1 MSVNAA
7 SSMNRTR
14 GRRKWIV
21 YVDLHL
27 AIMTDYMAQMLNE
40 LMGPQRNSLPG
51 EGGAIDFDHPDV
63 CRDFLVG
70 FCLAEAFRN
79 TKNDLG
85 FCPYPIHDE
94 ALKKR
99 YQESHRFGR
108 LGYEEKYLERLNRMH
123 SEVRRKIEK
132 NEARLVH
139 TRADTHVSCE
149 VYDKKKKDLIEK
161 REMIGRRIE
170 GLMEEAEI
178 EGQQGNVAAAQ
189 TAVQKADELTKE
201 REDLKKQEEELE
213 LERQRAITMED
224 QLTAGNKQMQVCQVC
239 GCFMLTNDAQ
249 SRIDDH
255 LSGKLHIAY
264 TRIKEQIDFMMKAKE
279 EKRLQI
285 EKERGRD
292 RDDRR
297 RDDRRDDRDSR
308 DRDRERDRD
317 RKEREGRRDRS
328 RDKRRTLAIIVTAS
342 LYGSTAFESCYYCCG
357 FSDTLAVREAAI
369 VTEGTAATIDEAN
382 VEIEVGHVTA
392 GDADVSTSLPSDF
405 GISISSLYLSSYC
418 ITWS

>member
-1 MSVNAA
+1 
-7 SSMNRTR
+7 
-14 GRRKWIV
+14 
-21 YVDLHL
+21 
-27 AIMTDYMAQMLNE
+27 MTDYMAQMLNE

-70 FCLAEAFRN
+70 FCLPEAFRN
-79 TKNDLG
+79 TKNDIG

-99 YQESHRFGR
+99 YQESNRFGR
-108 LGYEEKYLERLNRMH
+108 LGYEEKYFDRLNRMH
-123 SEVRRKIEK
+123 NEVRRKIEK

-139 TRADTHVSCE
+139 TRADTHVSAE
-149 VYDKKKKDLIEK
+149 VYDRKKQDLIEK
-161 REMIGRRIE
+161 REILGRRIE

-178 EGQQGNVAAAQ
+178 EGAQGNVAAAQ

-201 REDLKKQEEELE
+201 RNDLKKEEEALE
-213 LERQRAITMED
+213 HERQRAMTMEE

-264 TRIKEQIDFMMKAKE
+264 TRIKEQIDLMVKAKE
-279 EKRLQI
+279 EKKMML

-292 RDDRR
+292 KDDKDKKHVDRDRK
-297 RDDRRDDRDSR
+297 DDRDK
-308 DRDRERDRD
+308 DRERDRD
-317 RKEREGRRDRS
+317 RKERDTRRDRS
-328 RDKRRTLAIIVTAS
+328 RDKDRRSARRS
-342 LYGSTAFESCYYCCG
+342 RSRERDGRDRRSEDRRGSDRRDRRDRSR
-357 FSDTLAVREAAI
+357 SRDRRRR
-369 VTEGTAATIDEAN
+369 
-382 VEIEVGHVTA
+382 
-392 GDADVSTSLPSDF
+392 
-405 GISISSLYLSSYC
+405 
-418 ITWS
+418 

>member
-1 MSVNAA
+1 
-7 SSMNRTR
+7 
-14 GRRKWIV
+14 
-21 YVDLHL
+21 
-27 AIMTDYMAQMLNE
+27 MTDYMAQMLNE

-51 EGGAIDFDHPDV
+51 EGAAIDFDHPDV

-85 FCPYPIHDE
+85 FCQYPIHDE

-99 YQESHRFGR
+99 YQESNRFGR
-108 LGYEEKYLERLNRMH
+108 LGYEEKYFERLNRLH
-123 SEVRRKIEK
+123 NEVRRKIEK

-139 TRADTHVSCE
+139 TRADTHVSSE
-149 VYDKKKKDLIEK
+149 VYDKKKQNLIEK
-161 REMIGRRIE
+161 REILGRRIE

-178 EGQQGNVAAAQ
+178 EGAQGNVAAAQ

-201 REDLKKQEEELE
+201 RDALQKEEENLE
-213 LERQRAITMED
+213 IERQRAIVMEE

-264 TRIKEQIDFMMKAKE
+264 TRIKEQIDLMAKNKE
-279 EKRLQI
+279 EKRLQLER
-285 EKERGRD
+285 EKGKD
-292 RDDRR
+292 RDDKTERKH
-297 RDDRRDDRDSR
+297 DDR

-317 RKEREGRRDRS
+317 RKERDSRRDRS
-328 RDKRRTLAIIVTAS
+328 RDRDRKSSRRSRSRDGRDRRSDDRRGSDRRDRRDRSRSRDRRAVAS
-342 LYGSTAFESCYYCCG
+342 CRIGCKM
-357 FSDTLAVREAAI
+357 
-369 VTEGTAATIDEAN
+369 
-382 VEIEVGHVTA
+382 
-392 GDADVSTSLPSDF
+392 
-405 GISISSLYLSSYC
+405 ISSLNDHGGSTGPDQAGQSTEMA
-418 ITWS
+418 IANDFIW

>member
-1 MSVNAA
+1 
-7 SSMNRTR
+7 
-14 GRRKWIV
+14 
-21 YVDLHL
+21 
-27 AIMTDYMAQMLNE
+27 MTDYMAQMLNE

-51 EGGAIDFDHPDV
+51 EGSTIDFDHPDV

-99 YQESHRFGR
+99 YQESSRFGR
-108 LGYEEKYLERLNRMH
+108 LGYEDKYFERLNRMH
-123 SEVRRKIEK
+123 NEVRRKIEK

-139 TRADTHVSCE
+139 TRADTHVSEE

-161 REMIGRRIE
+161 REMLGRRIE

-178 EGQQGNVAAAQ
+178 EGAQGNVAAAQ
-189 TAVQKADELTKE
+189 SAVQKADELTKQRSE
-201 REDLKKQEEELE
+201 LQKEEETLE

-264 TRIKEQIDFMMKAKE
+264 TRIKEQIDFMMRTKE
-279 EKRLQI
+279 EKKLQL
-285 EKERGRD
+285 EKDHTRGKEDRDKKRDHRD
-292 RDDRR
+292 RDD
-297 RDDRRDDRDSR
+297 DK
-308 DRDRERDRD
+308 DREKERD
-317 RKEREGRRDRS
+317 RKERESRRDRS
-328 RDKRRTLAIIVTAS
+328 RDRDRDRKSSRRSRSRDRDGKERRTDDRRP
-342 LYGSTAFESCYYCCG
+342 GSDRRDRRERSRSRDRKVSCYHR
-357 FSDTLAVREAAI
+357 FHL
-369 VTEGTAATIDEAN
+369 
-382 VEIEVGHVTA
+382 
-392 GDADVSTSLPSDF
+392 
-405 GISISSLYLSSYC
+405 
-418 ITWS
+418 

>member
-1 MSVNAA
+1 
-7 SSMNRTR
+7 
-14 GRRKWIV
+14 
-21 YVDLHL
+21 
-27 AIMTDYMAQMLNE
+27 MTDYMAQMLNE

-51 EGGAIDFDHPDV
+51 EGSAIDFDHPDV

-85 FCPYPIHDE
+85 FCPHPIHDE

-99 YQESHRFGR
+99 YQESSRFGR
-108 LGYEEKYLERLNRMH
+108 LGYEEKYFERLNRMH
-123 SEVRRKIEK
+123 NEVRRKIEK

-139 TRADTHVSCE
+139 TRADTHVSVE
-149 VYDKKKKDLIEK
+149 VYDKKKRDLIEK
-161 REMIGRRIE
+161 REMLGRRIE

-178 EGQQGNVAAAQ
+178 EGARGNVAAAQ

-201 REDLKKQEEELE
+201 RDELKKEEEVLE
-213 LERQRAITMED
+213 QERQRAITMED

-264 TRIKEQIDFMMKAKE
+264 TRIKAQIDLMLKNKE
-279 EKRLQI
+279 EKRLQL

-292 RDDRR
+292 RDDKDKRDR
-297 RDDRRDDRDSR
+297 IDDRY
-308 DRDRERDRD
+308 RERERD
-317 RKEREGRRDRS
+317 RKERGGRRDRS
-328 RDKRRTLAIIVTAS
+328 RDRDRRS
-342 LYGSTAFESCYYCCG
+342 SRRSR
-357 FSDTLAVREAAI
+357 SRERD
-369 VTEGTAATIDEAN
+369 GRDRRIDDRR
-382 VEIEVGHVTA
+382 
-392 GDADVSTSLPSDF
+392 GDRRDRSR
-405 GISISSLYLSSYC
+405 SYDRRRR
-418 ITWS
+418 

>member
-1 MSVNAA
+1 
-7 SSMNRTR
+7 
-14 GRRKWIV
+14 
-21 YVDLHL
+21 
-27 AIMTDYMAQMLNE
+27 MTDYMAQMLNE

-123 SEVRRKIEK
+123 NEVRRKIEK

-149 VYDKKKKDLIEK
+149 VYDKKKAELIEK

-264 TRIKEQIDFMMKAKE
+264 TRIKEQIDLMMKAKE
-279 EKRLQI
+279 EKRVQL

-292 RDDRR
+292 KDDRKR
-297 RDDRRDDRDSR
+297 EDRDK
-308 DRDRERDRD
+308 DREKDRD

-328 RDKRRTLAIIVTAS
+328 RDRRS
-342 LYGSTAFESCYYCCG
+342 SRRSRSRDRDGRDRRDERR
-357 FSDTLAVREAAI
+357 SDRDRRDRSRSRDRK
-369 VTEGTAATIDEAN
+369 GRWAT
-382 VEIEVGHVTA
+382 
-392 GDADVSTSLPSDF
+392 PR
-405 GISISSLYLSSYC
+405 
-418 ITWS
+418 

>member
-1 MSVNAA
+1 
-7 SSMNRTR
+7 
-14 GRRKWIV
+14 
-21 YVDLHL
+21 
-27 AIMTDYMAQMLNE
+27 MTDYMAQLLNE

-51 EGGAIDFDHPDV
+51 ERDVLLLMRKELLKGGAIDFDHPDV

-99 YQESHRFGR
+99 YQESSRFGR
-108 LGYEEKYLERLNRMH
+108 LGYEEKYFERLNRMH
-123 SEVRRKIEK
+123 NEVRRKIEK

-139 TRADTHVSCE
+139 TRADTHVSVE

-161 REMIGRRIE
+161 REMLGRRIE

-178 EGQQGNVAAAQ
+178 EGAQGNVAAAQ

-201 REDLKKQEEELE
+201 RDELSKKKKSIGTRKAKSHNYGRSKERDELKKEEEVLE
-213 LERQRAITMED
+213 QERQRAITMED

-264 TRIKEQIDFMMKAKE
+264 TRIKEQIDLMLKNKE
-279 EKRLQI
+279 EKRLQL
-285 EKERGRD
+285 EKDRGRDDKDKKRDD
-292 RDDRR
+292 RDDR
-297 RDDRRDDRDSR
+297 DRH
-308 DRDRERDRD
+308 RERDRD
-317 RKEREGRRDRS
+317 RKERNNRSHRSRDRDRRSSRRSRSRERDGRDRRGDRRDRS
-328 RDKRRTLAIIVTAS
+328 RSYDRRSVILFSVANNSSICSFRIVTSPPA
-342 LYGSTAFESCYYCCG
+342 E
-357 FSDTLAVREAAI
+357 
-369 VTEGTAATIDEAN
+369 N
-382 VEIEVGHVTA
+382 
-392 GDADVSTSLPSDF
+392 PN
-405 GISISSLYLSSYC
+405 
-418 ITWS
+418 

>member
-1 MSVNAA
+1 
-7 SSMNRTR
+7 
-14 GRRKWIV
+14 
-21 YVDLHL
+21 
-27 AIMTDYMAQMLNE
+27 MTDYMAQMLNE

-99 YQESHRFGR
+99 YQESHRYGR

-123 SEVRRKIEK
+123 NEVRRKIEK

-139 TRADTHVSCE
+139 TRADTHVSSE
-149 VYDKKKKDLIEK
+149 VYDKKKKDLIER
-161 REMIGRRIE
+161 REMIGRKIE

-201 REDLKKQEEELE
+201 REDLRKQEEDLE
-213 LERQRAITMED
+213 LERQRAITMEE

-264 TRIKEQIDFMMKAKE
+264 TRIKEQIDLMNKAKE
-279 EKRLQI
+279 EKKLQM

-292 RDDRR
+292 KDDKR
-297 RDDRRDDRDSR
+297 RDDRRDDRDKE
-308 DRDRERDRD
+308 RERDRD
-317 RKEREGRRDRS
+317 RKERQGRR
-328 RDKRRTLAIIVTAS
+328 
-342 LYGSTAFESCYYCCG
+342 
-357 FSDTLAVREAAI
+357 
-369 VTEGTAATIDEAN
+369 
-382 VEIEVGHVTA
+382 
-392 GDADVSTSLPSDF
+392 
-405 GISISSLYLSSYC
+405 
-418 ITWS
+418 

>member
-1 MSVNAA
+1 
-7 SSMNRTR
+7 
-14 GRRKWIV
+14 
-21 YVDLHL
+21 
-27 AIMTDYMAQMLNE
+27 MTDYMAQMLNE

-170 GLMEEAEI
+170 GLMEEAEVVYHIGYVVFLFSSYAESKPFAIIIVAVFQI

-201 REDLKKQEEELE
+201 REELKKQEEELE

-264 TRIKEQIDFMMKAKE
+264 TRIKEQIDLMMKQKE
-279 EKRLQI
+279 EKRLQM
-285 EKERGRD
+285 EKEHGRD

-328 RDKRRTLAIIVTAS
+328 RDKRSSRRS
-342 LYGSTAFESCYYCCG
+342 RSRDRDGRDRRDDRRGERRDRSRSRDRRG
-357 FSDTLAVREAAI
+357 RW
-369 VTEGTAATIDEAN
+369 AT
-382 VEIEVGHVTA
+382 
-392 GDADVSTSLPSDF
+392 PR
-405 GISISSLYLSSYC
+405 
-418 ITWS
+418 